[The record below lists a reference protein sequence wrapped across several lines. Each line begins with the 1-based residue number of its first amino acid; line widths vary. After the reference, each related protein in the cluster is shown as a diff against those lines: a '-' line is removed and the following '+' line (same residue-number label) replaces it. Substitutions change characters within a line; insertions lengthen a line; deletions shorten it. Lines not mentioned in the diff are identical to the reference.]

1 MKRDVMMTQNIIRH
15 DGVIVDFQGD
25 SALGF
30 WGWPLGLDGGGLCR
44 PAGSAAD
51 DGGFELHAS
60 ELQVENGHTRQQSRM
75 AIGKIDGTYLK
86 RT

>member
-30 WGWPLGLDGGGLCR
+30 WGWPLGLDEGAL
-44 PAGSAAD
+44 PACW
-51 DGGFELHAS
+51 
-60 ELQVENGHTRQQSRM
+60 VCC
-75 AIGKIDGTYLK
+75 
-86 RT
+86 